1 MENEIVSAGRFASV
15 EIVSRHLTSI
25 NNYYAVRKEL
35 MLPVPNSTEK
45 RKILARDALIMYRN
59 SVIEENWHVPFL
71 APLGYEQ
78 RMYHIPLD
86 MFQWPHKI
94 IVHTPNSVALPT
106 PGCRAGMDV
115 LIRAHNV
122 PKFIWLELV
131 YKKTGSTQPPDVSI
145 HEVQVEEKDDS
156 NAVEEDEDDQIYWE
170 EMLSEEHNRC
180 EE

>member
-1 MENEIVSAGRFASV
+1 METEIVSAGRFASV
-15 EIVSRHLTSI
+15 EIVSRHRTSI
-25 NNYYAVRKEL
+25 NNDYAVRKEL

-45 RKILARDALIMYRN
+45 RKILARDALDMYRN

-94 IVHTPNSVALPT
+94 IVRTPNSIALPT
-106 PGCRAGMDV
+106 PGCRAAMDV
-115 LIRAHNV
+115 LIHARNV

-131 YKKTGSTQPPDVSI
+131 YQKTGSAQTPDVLLI
-145 HEVQVEEKDDS
+145 DDKNVQD
-156 NAVEEDEDDQIYWE
+156 EDEDDDRTYWD
-170 EMLSEEHNRC
+170 EMCSEEEYRC